1 MVEVIVTNTFSKN
14 VKKISK
20 KDKLLHKDLQYLY
33 NLLQEN
39 PKSGIFLGNNA
50 YKIRLKN
57 SSNNK
62 GKSGGYRV
70 ISYLYKDD
78 VIGLLTIYLKSEKE
92 NIFEDEIDSL
102 IVELAK
108 NFDEGL

>member
-1 MVEVIVTNTFSKN
+1 MVEVIATNTFSKN

-20 KDKLLHKDLQYLY
+20 KDKLLYKDLLY

-78 VIGLLTIYLKSEKE
+78 VVGLLTIYSKSEKE